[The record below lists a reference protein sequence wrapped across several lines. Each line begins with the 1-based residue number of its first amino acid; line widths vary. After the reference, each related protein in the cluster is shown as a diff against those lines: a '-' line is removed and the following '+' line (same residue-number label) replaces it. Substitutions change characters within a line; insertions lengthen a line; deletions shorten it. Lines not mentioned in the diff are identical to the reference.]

1 MEIKGVVQGV
11 TVYDDFA
18 HHPTAIA
25 TTINGL
31 RQKVGSARILAVLE
45 PRSNTMKMGTMK
57 AALPESL
64 TEADLVYCYS
74 GGVDWDVATALCPLK
89 NKVQI
94 IKNMPALIETILAE
108 AKSGDHIL
116 VMSNGGFGG
125 IHQQLLEG
133 LQKHQS

>member
-1 MEIKGVVQGV
+1 
-11 TVYDDFA
+11 
-18 HHPTAIA
+18 
-25 TTINGL
+25 
-31 RQKVGSARILAVLE
+31 
-45 PRSNTMKMGTMK
+45 MKMGTMK
-57 AALPESL
+57 TALPDSL
-64 TEADLVYCYS
+64 AEADLVYCYS

-116 VMSNGGFGG
+116 IMSNGSFGG

-133 LQKHQS
+133 LQQH

>member
-1 MEIKGVVQGV
+1 M
-11 TVYDDFA
+11 
-18 HHPTAIA
+18 
-25 TTINGL
+25 
-31 RQKVGSARILAVLE
+31 
-45 PRSNTMKMGTMK
+45 
-57 AALPESL
+57 
-64 TEADLVYCYS
+64 
-74 GGVDWDVATALCPLK
+74 ATALCPLK

-94 IKNMPALIETILAE
+94 IKNMSALIESILAE